1 MKVINK
7 LWNKFLGYLEDKKIY
22 RTYDGALF
30 AGVCSGIS
38 KRFGISLSL
47 VRVLFLLIGSPLIL
61 YFLLVIVM
69 PTEPRK
75 QNYRKPSYIDV
86 RAWEK

>member
-38 KRFGISLSL
+38 KIWDKFKFSKSIIFINRNSL
-47 VRVLFLLIGSPLIL
+47 
-61 YFLLVIVM
+61 
-69 PTEPRK
+69 
-75 QNYRKPSYIDV
+75 YR
-86 RAWEK
+86 